1 MDGNLKL
8 WDLRQAAAPV
18 AQQAPHAQLA
28 QLCSM
33 PLPSIGLKQH
43 GITSLALHPNGEG
56 SRHRRGAM
64 WVALGALGLLCVALP
79 FLVICMPGLGVRSM
93 RMSGR

>member
-28 QLCSM
+28 QLCST

-56 SRHRRGAM
+56 SRRSKRVI
-64 WVALGALGLLCVALP
+64 WVALGALGLLWLALA
-79 FLVICMPGLGVRSM
+79 FAVICMPGLGVRSM
-93 RMSGR
+93 RISVR